1 MLAQHADLS
10 LVLSMP
16 EVALLVDLRDEK
28 DHAAVGSDVSATE
41 QLVHLQ
47 DLAVVVQLVCGLQ
60 DGE

>member
-1 MLAQHADLS
+1 
-10 LVLSMP
+10 MP
-16 EVALLVDLRDEK
+16 EVALLVDFRDEK

-47 DLAVVVQLVCGLQ
+47 DLAVVVQLVRGLQ